1 MDTLGLDVH
10 FKEPRCYLIRALDL
24 DLKLISGLLR
34 WRLCA
39 LHVKTSMR
47 RGEEDILI

>member
-24 DLKLISGLLR
+24 DLKLISGTIKMAFV
-34 WRLCA
+34 CFA
-39 LHVKTSMR
+39 C
-47 RGEEDILI
+47 EDIYEEG